1 MGLVRYCV
9 RAYGRRMTDWDSLRY
24 ILAVARE
31 GGLSGAARVLGVN
44 HATVSRQ
51 LSRAEEAAG
60 VRFFTRL
67 ASGLQSTEAGKVAI
81 AHAEEVEARMVAL
94 DIALAARDET
104 EEGELRIT
112 IPPLVADDLFAEDL
126 KEFKRLHPFI
136 DIQIRGS
143 TDVLNLHKREADI
156 AIRVSSSPE
165 ESLWG
170 RMMVQQ
176 RAGWFASPDFLEEY
190 ADVLNGKDVET
201 PLPYIGFTAWDNI
214 CPPTLFANMPSC
226 KIALKTD
233 DMVSALSAAHLGIG
247 VVRCTHLVG
256 SGDAKLVRVP
266 QFALDDHF
274 PVWIL
279 THPDLRHV
287 PRVTEFMRFIAG
299 RFSARRSVYFGPD
312 EPSAGGKMASAEQA
326 TFDGDV
332 TEPAE

>member
-1 MGLVRYCV
+1 
-9 RAYGRRMTDWDSLRY
+9 MTDWDSLRY

-31 GGLSGAARVLGVN
+31 GGLSGAARVLCVN

-67 ASGLQSTEAGKVAI
+67 ASGLQATEAGKVAI
-81 AHAEEVEARMVAL
+81 GHAEEVEARMVAL

-112 IPPLVADDLFAEDL
+112 IPPLMADDLFAEDL
-126 KEFKRLHPFI
+126 KEFKRLHPNI
-136 DIQIRGS
+136 DIHIHGAVQ
-143 TDVLNLHKREADI
+143 VLNLHKREADV
-156 AIRVSSSPE
+156 AIRVSNSPE

-170 RMMVQQ
+170 RMMAPQ
-176 RAGWFASPDFLEEY
+176 RAGWFASPEFLDEY
-190 ADVLNGKDVET
+190 ADVLLGKNINK
-201 PLPYIGFTAWDNI
+201 PLPYIAFSSWGDA
-214 CPPTLFANMPSC
+214 CPPRLFADMPRC

-233 DMVSALSAAHLGIG
+233 DMMSALSAAHLGLG

-256 SGDAKLVRVP
+256 SRDPKLVRIP

-274 PVWIL
+274 PIWVL

-299 RFSARRSVYFGPD
+299 RFSARRDVYFGPD
-312 EPSAGGKMASAEQA
+312 EPNAGGQMAIAEQA
-326 TFDGDV
+326 LFDGPV
-332 TEPAE
+332 AELAE

>member
-1 MGLVRYCV
+1 MGLVRKYMC
-9 RAYGRRMTDWDSLRY
+9 AYGLHMTDWDSLRY
-24 ILAVARE
+24 ILAVSRE

-67 ASGLQSTEAGKVAI
+67 ASGLQATEAGKVAI

-112 IPPLVADDLFAEDL
+112 IPPLVADDLFAQDL

-136 DIQIRGS
+136 DIQICGS

-176 RAGWFASPDFLEEY
+176 RAGWFAAPAFLDEY
-190 ADVLNGKDVET
+190 ADVLNGKDTET
-201 PLPYIGFTAWDNI
+201 PLPYIGFTAWDNV
-214 CPPTLFANMPSC
+214 CPPTLFSNMPSC
-226 KIALKTD
+226 KVALKTD

-256 SGDAKLVRVP
+256 SGDEKLVRVP
-266 QFALDDHF
+266 QFDLDDHF
-274 PVWIL
+274 PIWIL

-299 RFSARRSVYFGPD
+299 RFSARRDVYFGPD
-312 EPSAGGKMASAEQA
+312 EPNAGGKMASVEQA
-326 TFDGDV
+326 TLDGDV